1 MTPAKHEPRSDAF
14 ALRRSVAGFVALC
27 VLLQSL
33 WLPFHLASE
42 RHALPGAHAEASVVS
57 AELHGRCEGADER
70 EPHRPHPSVE
80 HKQSKSLVQNAGT
93 HVPSLLPLH
102 GMRNLCALPP
112 SSVSRLWR
120 SGRGPSARDHL
131 VAASCPSRAPPVV

>member
-1 MTPAKHEPRSDAF
+1 MTHSEHQPRFDAF
-14 ALRRSVAGFVALC
+14 ALRRSVAWFVALC

-42 RHALPGAHAEASVVS
+42 RHALPGADAAMSVVA
-57 AELHGRCEGADER
+57 AELHGRCEDAGEGA
-70 EPHRPHPSVE
+70 PHRPHPSVE
-80 HKQSKSLVQNAGT
+80 HKQSKSVVQNDGT

-102 GMRNLCALPP
+102 GMRSLCALPP
-112 SSVSRLWR
+112 PSVARLWR